1 MRSFSW
7 TLLILAI
14 VCTGRIRAEDA
25 TLTEVKVVFH
35 TTDDDKDH
43 DTTLS
48 MWIKIDTKTLAYSEG
63 FANNTRFP
71 DKTDSSPFPL
81 GEVDKKISKQEVAK
95 GVKARLK
102 MTTNGDDNWWFKFTV
117 TFKFSD
123 DSTIVMEMTEN
134 TKFDDDETTDKTWD
148 LKPK

>member
-1 MRSFSW
+1 MRKFVPMF
-7 TLLILAI
+7 ICLAI
-14 VCTGRIRAEDA
+14 CSVGAVRAADA

-48 MWIKIDTKTLAYSEG
+48 MWAKIDTKTLAYSEG
-63 FANNTRFP
+63 FANKTRFP
-71 DKTDSSPFPL
+71 DPSDSSPFPL
-81 GEVDKKISKQEVAK
+81 GEVDKKITKQDVAR
-95 GVKARLK
+95 GVKVRLK
-102 MTTNGDDNWWFKFTV
+102 MTTDGDDNWWFKFTV

-123 DSTIVMEMTEN
+123 DSTIVMEMSEN

-148 LKPK
+148 LKSK